1 MLQEIKFTGINL
13 SDLTLNANSIYLI
26 KSSEREN
33 KQGELIKTVKTLE
46 INHVDKTDSLSAVS
60 TLAKVA
66 LAEFRA
72 ATEIDVEFRTFEGT
86 DIETGIKSLRLLRSY
101 LSNNL
106 VIWKTDSN
114 GKLSKAVISEIPLN
128 KTALNV
134 NEKSGLL
141 KVEKS
146 NLKAAIYQLSKG
158 IIAQTSYLS
167 LVGKQLETIETL
179 CNQSE
184 EQAAATTAKVKANK
198 VKPATTA
205 KVALAS

>member
-1 MLQEIKFTGINL
+1 MLQEIKFTGVNL
-13 SDLTLNANSIYLI
+13 NDLSLNANSVYLI
-26 KSSEREN
+26 KTSEREN
-33 KQGELIKTVKTLE
+33 KQGEVIKTVKTLE
-46 INHVDKTDSLSAVS
+46 INHVDKTDSLTAVLA
-60 TLAKVA
+60 LAKVA
-66 LAEFRA
+66 LAEYRA
-72 ATEIDVEFRTFEGT
+72 ATEIDTEYRRFDGT
-86 DIETGIKSLRLLRSY
+86 DIETGIKSFRLLRSY

-128 KTALNV
+128 KTALNI

-146 NLKAAIYQLSKG
+146 NLKAAIYQLAKG

-167 LVGKQLETIETL
+167 LVGKQLESIEVL

-184 EQAAATTAKVKANK
+184 QAAAPVKVKASK
-198 VKPATTA
+198 VKAAAPV